1 MLWSLRFG
9 PGGAGA
15 QVVEWQAGERGDSEG
30 AGGVSSVQTPS
41 AKLHVPET
49 RTPLV
54 RRARLEGMLDDAFG
68 KRLTVV
74 TAGAGFGKSTLPA
87 SWVADVEH
95 AWYTLT
101 DRPPRLACPR

>member
-1 MLWSLRFG
+1 M
-9 PGGAGA
+9 PT
-15 QVVEWQAGERGDSEG
+15 G

-41 AKLHVPET
+41 GQA
-49 RTPLV
+49 
-54 RRARLEGMLDDAFG
+54 ARPRDPAARSFGVLGSKAMLDDAFG

-74 TAGAGFGKSTLPA
+74 TAGAGFGKSTLLA